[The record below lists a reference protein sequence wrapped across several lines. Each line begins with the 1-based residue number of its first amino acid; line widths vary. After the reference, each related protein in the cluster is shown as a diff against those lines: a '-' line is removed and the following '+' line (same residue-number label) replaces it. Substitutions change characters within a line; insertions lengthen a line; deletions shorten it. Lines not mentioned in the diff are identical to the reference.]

1 MAMEYGKESVF
12 QFMQTGN
19 IPNSRNVVETDMWD
33 KENLDAIV
41 AELKQ
46 YRLSKGDLKK
56 VAETGGELFD
66 DVFFTLNKYTTTAKD
81 VKELQPSYIV
91 NKYVEE
97 LAVELPSHAKLK
109 LSSVNDIVASGLSCV
124 EIEPELEKLFDKL
137 QNEQEKAQQLQQMM
151 MDAQQAAAEGDGEA
165 LEKLQGQMQA
175 AAEDLDNSLEQKR
188 VDVQQML
195 KEMMQKA
202 DDLNQSM
209 ENALNLTGWG
219 LQKGEKM
226 HLPPEERIK
235 LAESLKDDKIK
246 KVMELFG
253 SFSKFA
259 FAERAKKSKMQTDEI
274 YDTTVGDDLSRLLP
288 FEFLTMIDDD
298 MDYDFTRRWMEEQLV
313 QFKLKCKEK
322 TQKGGIIF
330 CEDGSGSMSGTR
342 ELWAKAVGLTMLR
355 IAQTQKRSF
364 YGIHFGSPGEL
375 AEFDFGEKFD
385 HDKLMEFASIFFCSG
400 TDFFT
405 PLNRALELLEEEF
418 KRDGAIGGDIVFCT
432 DGLCD
437 VTDDWLAHF
446 KSRQAELGFKVYG
459 ILIGVGESPVLDK
472 ICDETYEVGSLFEI
486 KHSGV
491 TGVFTGV

>member
-1 MAMEYGKESVF
+1 MEYGKESLF

-19 IPNSRNVVETDMWD
+19 IPDSRNVVETDMWD

-46 YRLSKGDLKK
+46 YRIAKKQLKG
-56 VAETGGELFD
+56 VAETGSELFD
-66 DVFFTLNKYTTTAKD
+66 DVFFTFNKYVTKSKD
-81 VKELQPSYIV
+81 VKDLAPSHIV
-91 NKYVEE
+91 NKYIEE
-97 LAVELPSHAKLK
+97 LAEDLPAHAKLK

-151 MDAQQAAAEGDGEA
+151 MQAQEAAANGDSSKLDELQAQMAQAAEELDEG
-165 LEKLQGQMQA
+165 
-175 AAEDLDNSLEQKR
+175 LEQKR
-188 VDVQQML
+188 VEVQQML
-195 KEMMQKA
+195 KEAMEKA
-202 DDLNQSM
+202 DDLQQSM

-219 LQKGEKM
+219 LQKGNKM

-235 LAESLKDDKIK
+235 LAESLKNDKIK

-259 FAERAKKSKMQTDEI
+259 FSERAKKSKMQTDEI
-274 YDTTVGDDLSRLLP
+274 YDTTIGDDLSRLLP
-288 FEFLTMIDDD
+288 TEFLSLIDDD
-298 MDYDFTRRWMEEQLV
+298 MGDDFIRRFMEENLA

-330 CEDGSGSMSGTR
+330 CEDGSGSMSGAR

-385 HDKLMEFASIFFCSG
+385 HDKLMEFASIFFSSG

-437 VTDDWLAHF
+437 VTDEWLKHF

-459 ILIGVGESPVLDK
+459 VLIGVGESAVLDK
-472 ICDETYEVGSLFEI
+472 ICDQTYDVGSLFDI
-486 KHSGV
+486 KHSNI

>member
-1 MAMEYGKESVF
+1 MEYGKESVF

-19 IPNSRNVVETDMWD
+19 IPDSRNVVETDMWD
-33 KENLDAIV
+33 KENLDAII

-46 YRLSKGDLKK
+46 YRLSKKQLKT
-56 VAETGGELFD
+56 VAETGNELFD
-66 DVFFTLNKYTTTAKD
+66 DVFFTFNKYTTVSKEAKD
-81 VKELQPSYIV
+81 LQPSYIV
-91 NKYVEE
+91 NKYIEE
-97 LAVELPSHAKLK
+97 LAEELPQHAKLK
-109 LSSVNDIVASGLSCV
+109 LSSVNDIVSSGLSCV

-137 QNEQEKAQQLQQMM
+137 KNEQEKAQEIQQMM
-151 MDAQQAAAEGDGEA
+151 MDAQEAAANGDSSKLEELMGE
-165 LEKLQGQMQA
+165 MQEA
-175 AAEDLDNSLEQKR
+175 AQDLDDSLESKR
-188 VDVQQML
+188 VEIQQML
-195 KEMMQKA
+195 KDALQKA

-219 LQKGEKM
+219 IQKGNKM

-235 LAESLKDDKIK
+235 LAESLKNDKIK

-259 FAERAKKSKMQTDEI
+259 FSERAKKSKMQTDEI

-288 FEFLTMIDDD
+288 FEMLSMIDED
-298 MDYDFTRRWMEEQLV
+298 MEYDFMRRFLEEQLT

-330 CEDGSGSMSGTR
+330 CEDGSGSMSGVR

-364 YGIHFGSPGEL
+364 YGIHFGSSGEL

-400 TDFFT
+400 TDFMC
-405 PLNRALELLEEEF
+405 PLSRSLELLEEEF

-432 DGLCD
+432 DGLCN
-437 VTDDWLAHF
+437 VTEDWLKHF
-446 KSRQAELGFKVYG
+446 KSRQEELGFKVYG
-459 ILIGVGESPVLDK
+459 ILIGIGKSEVLDK
-472 ICDETYEVGSLFEI
+472 ICDQTFEVGSLFDI
-486 KHSGV
+486 KHSNV